1 MTLYLF
7 ISPGVDV
14 GPLRKARDE
23 FGEVLREKHAAEGAA
38 VERGQ
43 RVEDLPLGLGQRV
56 PQGGDQPRVQLA
68 VNAVAPVEKVLHLGR
83 LVKQRQTGKK

>member
-1 MTLYLF
+1 MPGHN

-23 FGEVLREKHAAEGAA
+23 FGEVLREEHAAEGAA

-56 PQGGDQPRVQLA
+56 AQGGDQPRVQLA
-68 VNAVAPVEKVLHLGR
+68 VDAIAPVQQVLHLGR
-83 LVKQRQTGKK
+83 LVKQGQTGKK